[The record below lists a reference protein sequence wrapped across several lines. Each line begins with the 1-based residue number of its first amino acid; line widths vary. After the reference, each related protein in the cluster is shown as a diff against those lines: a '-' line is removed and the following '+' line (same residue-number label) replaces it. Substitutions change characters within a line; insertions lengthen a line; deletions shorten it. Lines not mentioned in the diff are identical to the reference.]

1 MSKHH
6 TIDFKLSAVKLYL
19 KLNSIRK
26 VSELLDC
33 SKSTLQRW
41 IERYLEYGNVDRK
54 ENKERESIITKSILK
69 YITKLIIKNPA
80 ITLSKIKK
88 R

>member
-6 TIDFKLSAVKLYL
+6 TTDFKLSAVKLYL

-33 SKSTLQRW
+33 SKSTL
-41 IERYLEYGNVDRK
+41 
-54 ENKERESIITKSILK
+54 
-69 YITKLIIKNPA
+69 
-80 ITLSKIKK
+80 
-88 R
+88 